1 MDELMKRYGDV
12 GWAQV
17 WKSWRDKMLA
27 QGREVRPE
35 LMDIPIPPR
44 DKELDA
50 TIASE
55 VVDDFLTWASAHCNL
70 KLVDAAKLQKATE
83 MLRETGF
90 IVVFDARTGRHYL
103 ECRKCKGDNSE
114 PTQDSLDPTQVRHAA
129 DCPLAALLREMG

>member
-1 MDELMKRYGDV
+1 MDELTEKYGDV

-17 WKSWRDKMLA
+17 WKSWRDAMLA

-70 KLVDAAKLQKATE
+70 KLVDAAQLQKATE
-83 MLRETGF
+83 MLRQLEWSGPA
-90 IVVFDARTGRHYL
+90 VNVMGSHGRYIKSCPICGAERPEGHT
-103 ECRKCKGDNSE
+103 S
-114 PTQDSLDPTQVRHAA
+114 
-129 DCPLAALLREMG
+129 DCELAALLRELG